1 MFSLKT
7 LSDWKYV
14 PLVPFFWTISWK
26 QFSLWVSHQHRF
38 HRPATDGIF
47 TISAIKKE
55 NFFFVELWIH
65 IWLVGHFFYFY
76 SRTMGMKKRVS
87 FLPSI
92 WRLTDRN
99 PCGFSIYTCP
109 DVKDWLI
116 IKNNFLSEVLIG
128 WSVLVV
134 RQVLVGEI
142 SGFLAYNYETC
153 RLISAI
159 HKLQPNEDA
168 ARIANKLLDSN
179 FVELFGIILKG
190 QTCLPRRDSRR
201 RRKSFWNL
209 RIRPGV
215 SEVFSRD
222 G

>member
-1 MFSLKT
+1 MSQPPVQIPSPGDRRYFHNFGNQERKLLFRRT
-7 LSDWKYV
+7 LDPYLTCWT
-14 PLVPFFWTISWK
+14 FFLLL
-26 QFSLWVSHQHRF
+26 F
-38 HRPATDGIF
+38 TDNGD
-47 TISAIKKE
+47 E
-55 NFFFVELWIH
+55 
-65 IWLVGHFFYFY
+65 
-76 SRTMGMKKRVS
+76 KRVS